1 MTTLETLKD
10 RYAEVKD
17 RIARAAGR
25 AGRSPDGIRLVAVTK
40 YTGAEEIRELMALG
54 HADFGENHVQQ
65 LVQRAAM
72 IGEWQARLRKSSGVP
87 ATNPADAPVRW
98 HMIGH
103 LQRNK
108 ARKACEL
115 CSLIH
120 SVDSLRIAE
129 EVQTFAY
136 KSARPIDVLL
146 QVNCSGEGQKYGCS
160 LPAARHLAEQIEGMI
175 NVRLRGIMTIAA
187 ESDNPEDARPAFV
200 KAREVFEE
208 IAKTG
213 VGGGLKAGEGHFNIL
228 SMGMSADFEVAIS
241 EGANL
246 VRVGSAIFGPGT
258 RGQADPRDED

>member
-17 RIARAAGR
+17 RIARAAQR
-25 AGRSPDGIRLVAVTK
+25 AGRGPDSVRLVAVTK
-40 YTGAEEIRELMALG
+40 YTGAEEVRELLALG

-65 LVQRAAM
+65 LIQRAAM
-72 IGEWQARLRKSSGVP
+72 IGEWQARLRKGAGAASSP
-87 ATNPADAPVRW
+87 AEVRW

-115 CSLIH
+115 CALIH

-129 EVQTFAY
+129 EVQNYAY
-136 KSARPIDVLL
+136 KSPTPVDVLL
-146 QVNCSGEGQKYGCS
+146 QVNCSGEGQKHGCA

-175 NVRLRGIMTIAA
+175 NVRLRGVMTMAA
-187 ESDNPEDARPAFV
+187 ESPNPEDSRAAFA
-200 KAREVFEE
+200 KCRDVFDE
-208 IAKTG
+208 IAKMG
-213 VGGGLKAGEGHFNIL
+213 VGGGPKGHFNIL
-228 SMGMSADFEVAIS
+228 SMGMSGDFEVAVS

-246 VRVGSAIFGPGT
+246 VRVGSAIFGPGN
-258 RGQADPRDED
+258 RHERQPEDQE